1 MLRQQVAD
9 KVIKIIANKMN
20 LVDDGT
26 ITEDSNLKDDCDVD
40 SLDKVE
46 VIMEVERDF
55 CVSVS
60 TKDFNG
66 IETVKDIVDYLVA
79 SEVATI

>member
-1 MLRQQVAD
+1 MLRQQITD
-9 KVIKIIANKMN
+9 KVIKIISNKMN

-26 ITEDSNLKDDCDVD
+26 ITEDSNLKDDCDID

-46 VIMEVERDF
+46 VVMEVERDF

-60 TKDFNG
+60 TKDFHG
-66 IETVKDIVDYLVA
+66 METVRDVVDYLVA
-79 SEVATI
+79 SEVAAI